1 MPGYAP
7 LNLRSLNNPRS
18 AMVVGGTGVE
28 FCHASVFA
36 KVVEKAFDET
46 RSKYRPPSDVKSAA
60 EREPCGCSI
69 RGDALFRDR
78 TMSPPFSSVIRMVR
92 ASR

>member
-1 MPGYAP
+1 MALNKATIRDARLRP

-36 KVVEKAFDET
+36 KVVEKALT
-46 RSKYRPPSDVKSAA
+46 KHGPNIGPLV
-60 EREPCGCSI
+60 
-69 RGDALFRDR
+69 
-78 TMSPPFSSVIRMVR
+78 T
-92 ASR
+92 